1 MYITTKTK
9 LKQNDSDK
17 INTKLFYVLYFGK
30 EGHSLSC
37 GSFPIKKKKH
47 ERKLLLVDKGI

>member
-9 LKQNDSDK
+9 LKQNNSDK

-30 EGHSLSC
+30 ESRSLSC
-37 GSFPIKKKKH
+37 GSFPIKKKTRTKTFAG
-47 ERKLLLVDKGI
+47 R

>member
-17 INTKLFYVLYFGK
+17 INTKLFYVPYFGK
-30 EGHSLSC
+30 EGRSLSC
-37 GSFPIKKKKH
+37 GSFLIKKKH
-47 ERKLLLVDKGI
+47 ERKVLLVDKGT

>member
-30 EGHSLSC
+30 EGRSLSC
-37 GSFPIKKKKH
+37 ASFPIKKKTRTKTFAG
-47 ERKLLLVDKGI
+47 R